1 VVILIEK
8 LNRIQEFIFEH
19 KQVSLKELMEV
30 FDLSESTVRRYINK
44 LEEQDLI
51 HKEYGY
57 VVANT
62 NDNLVSIKA
71 RIDYLSSEKQKIS
84 HLASVFIHDGDT
96 IFIDSGTTHMYLT
109 QWLKHKKD
117 VTVVTNNLLFAIKA
131 VDEDIPCDVILIHGS
146 VNKKTISVSGDA
158 SIRLL
163 DEFYFDTCF
172 ITVSGISLTNGC
184 SNRTSPEAQIK
195 RKIISRSKVKVLMAD
210 DTKFDKVFPFSFG
223 QINDFDV
230 ILTNQKPSLDY
241 LEEVEK
247 GKTRIV
253 WE

>member
-1 VVILIEK
+1 LIEK
-8 LNRIQEFIFEH
+8 LNKIQEYIFAH
-19 KQVSLKELMEV
+19 KQVSLKDLMDV
-30 FDLSESTVRRYINK
+30 FELSESTVRRYINK

-51 HKEYGY
+51 RKEYGY
-57 VVANT
+57 VLANT
-62 NDNLVSIKA
+62 NDNLVNIKA

-84 HLASVFIHDGDT
+84 KLASFYIHDGDT
-96 IFIDSGTTHMYLT
+96 IFVDSGTTHMHLT
-109 QWLKHKKD
+109 QWLKDKKD

-131 VDEDIPCDVILIHGS
+131 VDEDIPCEVILMYGS

-163 DEFYFDTCF
+163 DEFYFDACF

-195 RKIISRSKVKVLMAD
+195 RKILSRSKLKVLMAD
-210 DTKFDKVFPFSFG
+210 NSKFDHVFPFSFG
-223 QINDFDV
+223 KINDFDV
-230 ILTNQKPSLDY
+230 ILTNERPSLEY
-241 LEEVEK
+241 LEEVK
-247 GKTRIV
+247 AGKTRIV